1 MAITELL
8 APDDAQS
15 AFYRDVGEAFHLAA
29 LLYWPGNQRRQKEAI
44 ATWAATLM
52 GMWVEAVGILPDL
65 FDAVLQRWAAD
76 FGLTVEELR
85 ATPRIRKLLAQMRS
99 PAGQGEVAA
108 AREEVRRE
116 IDCRVFAPAG
126 GLLPVSAAPGLA
138 ALADEQGK
146 TAQGPEGMC
155 GRLLLVLASAE
166 RHHARELASVSL
178 NRVMAAMEEPGHTIR
193 WMKDA
198 WAKTRGAHLWAAFA
212 VAIADELQRG
222 ESFGDAVDSVLARPQ
237 RRREVLGYAAW
248 FKEWGERFT
257 PKGAAHPL
265 FRRHSLV
272 LLQAPPLEPPLQP
285 LPAELIRRM
294 AAYRA
299 PKDF

>member
-1 MAITELL
+1 L
-8 APDDAQS
+8 PDDVQS
-15 AFYRDVGEAFHLAA
+15 AFYKDVGEAFRLAA
-29 LLYWPGNQRRQKEAI
+29 LLYWPGNERRQKEAV

-65 FDAVLQRWAAD
+65 LDAVLQRWAAD

-85 ATPRIRKLLAQMRS
+85 ATPRIRKLLAEMRS

-116 IDCRVFAPAG
+116 IDCHLFAPAG
-126 GLLPVSAAPGLA
+126 GLLRVSAAPGLA
-138 ALADEQGK
+138 ALVDEQGK
-146 TAQGPEGMC
+146 AAQGPEGVC
-155 GRLLLVLASAE
+155 GRLLLVLAAAE
-166 RHHARELASVSL
+166 RHHAHELASISL
-178 NRVMAAMEEPGHTIR
+178 NRAMAALEERGHTIR

-198 WAKTRGAHLWAAFA
+198 WSKTRGAHLWAGLA

-222 ESFGDAVDSVLARPQ
+222 ESFGNAVESVLAHPQ
-237 RRREVLGYAAW
+237 RRARLLAYGSW

-257 PKGAAHPL
+257 PRGAAHPL

-272 LLQAPPLEPPLQP
+272 PVQAPPLEPPLQP